1 MTPLEYWQ
9 KAKEDHEDLG
19 VLEID
24 DFQEDGVSLSEGGAY
39 VKAWIW
45 IADPSG
51 ENTVMGTEEAL
62 MCGEIEV
69 E

>member
-9 KAKEDHEDLG
+9 IAKENHEDLG

-24 DFQEDGVSLSEGGAY
+24 DFQEDGVSLSGGGAY

-45 IADPSG
+45 IADPP
-51 ENTVMGTEEAL
+51 EES
-62 MCGEIEV
+62 
-69 E
+69 